1 MPKTV
6 ANNQCTLCKATNV
19 AVKPIGKDLPL
30 QARDMFRPLKDQRSL
45 AMMVRKDAF
54 KMRHVKRALLL
65 HQKYRQHLKVQKNQR
80 EEKYKALRNEI
91 EVFKKKLEEKKRQNS
106 KMEEKIQTNVT
117 INDPNDQ
124 KELERH
130 RKLRGAR
137 LNGEKDSNGR
147 DKKELPGKK
156 ALEETSRSEPIHLQE
171 EVRSPFLSF

>member
-54 KMRHVKRALLL
+54 KLRHVRRGLQL
-65 HQKYRQHLKVQKNQR
+65 HQKYRKHFKLQKNQR

-91 EVFKKKLEEKKRQNS
+91 EVFKKKLEDKKIQNS

-117 INDPNDQ
+117 INDPNDR
-124 KELERH
+124 KELK
-130 RKLRGAR
+130 RKKLKGI
-137 LNGEKDSNGR
+137 L
-147 DKKELPGKK
+147 KE
-156 ALEETSRSEPIHLQE
+156 TTRSKPIHLRE